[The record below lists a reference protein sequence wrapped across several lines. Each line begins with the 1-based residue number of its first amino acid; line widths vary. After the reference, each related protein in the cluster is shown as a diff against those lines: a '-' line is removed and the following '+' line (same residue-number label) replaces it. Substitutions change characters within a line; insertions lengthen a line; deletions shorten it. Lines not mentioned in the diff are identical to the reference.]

1 MGFKATAEEL
11 QVTLVSQGRA
21 EAGPALQRELWP
33 PCSALYRPP
42 APQQEGDSSGPL
54 GLPGAASCSSEGR
67 QAGTRVPRASS
78 PLSASRRHI

>member
-21 EAGPALQRELWP
+21 EAALQRELRP
-33 PCSALYRPP
+33 PCSALCRPP
-42 APQQEGDSSGPL
+42 APKQEGDSPGPP